1 MVSQEIQDA
10 IAAHNAGTFT
20 QQFDYQVLIK
30 IARHAAQGVK
40 RPDLIWDE
48 NLAADAQKW
57 VRLRFSALVPLI

>member
-10 IAAHNAGTFT
+10 VAAHNTSIFLQRCDHSFLT
-20 QQFDYQVLIK
+20 E

-48 NLAADAQKW
+48 HLVADA
-57 VRLRFSALVPLI
+57 